1 MRARLRALVV
11 FAATVA
17 FGIWNH
23 QRVPEPTIL
32 SLRVGQ
38 TFEEVVAAS
47 TFPVLKES
55 NLPSDDPT
63 GFGSTWVTKPAVI
76 IKFNDP
82 KHGFVLPP
90 TKFAGVSYEANR
102 VLSIETSPMLK
113 KLPFDEA
120 VDIMANL
127 QEQFKAG
134 GWQPWP
140 GDGSKWLDFSPEGRK
155 RLHRIVLGPGWGK
168 DITLVVPGK
177 YSLMFRIKC
186 LDGCEEHSEPYLFLI
201 DLSIGSDIYSGSEE
215 AVRTKD

>member
-1 MRARLRALVV
+1 MKARLFALLGAVLAAA
-11 FAATVA
+11 FAL
-17 FGIWNH
+17 WDY
-23 QRVPEPTIL
+23 QRVPEATIL
-32 SLRVGQ
+32 SLRIGQ

-55 NLPSDDPT
+55 NLPSDDPA

-90 TKFAGVSYEANR
+90 TKFAGVSYDANR

-140 GDGSKWLDFSPEGRK
+140 GDGSKWFDFSPEGRK
-155 RLHRIVLGPGWGK
+155 RFHRDMLGPGWGK

-201 DLSIGSDIYSGSEE
+201 DLSIGSDIYSG
-215 AVRTKD
+215 APGT